1 MSDLIDT
8 GSSKKLLVDG
18 RNPFADEVISVSD
31 GAVLSVAAADAD
43 GNVLVTALADGTAT
57 ITVSPGSEDTNRTAG
72 SDDVT
77 ASTPVA
83 PTPLAVSLE

>member
-1 MSDLIDT
+1 MADTIDT

-18 RNPFADEVISVSD
+18 RNPFADETISVSD
-31 GAVLSVAAADAD
+31 GTILSVAAADVD
-43 GNVLVTALADGTAT
+43 GNVLVTALADGVAT
-57 ITVSPGSEDTNRTAG
+57 ITVSPGAEDTNRTAG

-77 ASTPVA
+77 ASTPVP

>member
-1 MSDLIDT
+1 MADTIDT

-31 GAVLSVAAADAD
+31 GSVLSVAAPDAD

-77 ASTPVA
+77 ASTPVL
-83 PTPLAVSLE
+83 PTPLEVTLA